1 MSPRN
6 YPAKKMLNFVNLRL
20 NAAPRLGAI
29 MAPDD
34 NSLGLVRLVLA
45 LLVLV
50 SHSYQYL
57 GGSMAAEPLNDLT
70 GRSLGEYSVQVFF
83 VLSGLLV
90 AKSFQDSSSIL
101 DFTAARVLRIF
112 PALIV
117 CVALTALVLGP
128 AMSSLAVGE
137 YFSDTG
143 LFAYV
148 AKTLSLSTGAA
159 TLPGVFE
166 TTPLSGRVNT
176 SLWTLKYEA
185 LCYGALALSGCFGLF
200 NPRRRALA
208 VIGLSLFVLVIFC
221 NPPALKQSYAFTDS
235 LSYFSVFFGTGVL
248 AYLLRYRIVLSA
260 WLVLP
265 MCALFLCS
273 RGTNMAELGSAMSLG
288 YLALYAA
295 TKTYGPLR
303 AFANRMDLSYG
314 VYIYAGPLQQS
325 MISLMPGIGPIVLS
339 LLTMLLVMPIALM
352 SWLWVEKPALR
363 MRHNVGLFHWSPII
377 RAAHIR

>member
-45 LLVLV
+45 LLVLA

-325 MISLMPGIGPIVLS
+325 MISLIPGIGPIVLS